1 MVSYRHEG
9 RGTQFLIGQLPLQV
23 NKNGGDTMTEKQK
36 LVDYILNLTEEQVD
50 KICSR
55 FDLLER
61 YTATAESQAIHTDH
75 LTGKLFVSEGVE
87 V

>member
-1 MVSYRHEG
+1 
-9 RGTQFLIGQLPLQV
+9 
-23 NKNGGDTMTEKQK
+23 MTEKQK
-36 LVDYILNLTEEQVD
+36 LIDYILNLTEEQVD
-50 KICSR
+50 KIFSR

-75 LTGKLFVSEGVE
+75 LTDKLFGSEGVE